1 MEFALIP
8 AGSFSVTD
16 RDCKFSW
23 QEYAMDDCYD
33 VHIEHQGTIE
43 IIENGIL
50 KEKINASEIIA
61 YEDGVIEIDG
71 K

>member
-1 MEFALIP
+1 
-8 AGSFSVTD
+8 
-16 RDCKFSW
+16 
-23 QEYAMDDCYD
+23 MDDCYD